1 MENLHALQK
10 YFNENYGYI
19 YLRNHESYDM
29 YNAYKLGRTK
39 NIPERNSTYTTGEF
53 VRGYFVLVLELKN
66 YSDDYV
72 EKLLHRHFVH
82 LRLQRE
88 FFHRDILN
96 DIIPYLTSQNIICPV
111 LDEIAISKLTRSYRI
126 SKIQSILDIV
136 FDKLKRIFINIF
148 FKKWIKQILKTKSIE
163 ALKRDELQ
171 DKYITKIIPKL
182 EQDNKCFI
190 KAPTGFGKTHI
201 FYKIIKYYQ
210 FNKILFLTPRIS
222 LNHQIV
228 KDEYSIHLNMN
239 DYTITHFSDYSNS
252 EQKKSELLLG
262 ISSEKFIITSC
273 YQSGHLLLELCNEL
287 HLVFDLIIFDE
298 AHFMTNWGILPHTC
312 SIKCNSIE
320 CNSVNCNIL
329 LNSNIARYKLFG
341 TATPTTPII
350 MAPTLYGEI
359 IEEVKIYELIQLE
372 ILCNIET
379 IVKKVSDV
387 KKDYHNLPS
396 LIKENMI
403 KYNKKKGI
411 IYVNTCKSAE
421 HLYKLMKSDKTSIL
435 IIYIYIS
442 TDFEGAP
449 SRDKNDSELDKFGN
463 DTSPCVIICVGM
475 ISYGYSHWLVDLVCL
490 GDPRQSEI
498 DLRQIIG
505 RGLRWDKILYP
516 NKILHILLPVYK
528 DDFTKSQKIIE
539 GCKSGGKSGRKIGSG
554 KSGGSKSQLD
564 ICGNDHLKKYLDYII
579 GECGQEIIY
588 KDGHVTIAAKK
599 LKGEL
604 IEGRQYNGDEIP
616 TEILDAYCTTGYNK
630 FSKFKEFLILNNV
643 YDEPTYNELKECAHW
658 MPTLCDI
665 KIKYPKFCF
674 QEIHPNAS
682 QYYSSK
688 EEAEAAIEMAKNQ
701 LKDKIGKNKYSNLN
715 FEQIIKKI
723 NTIDNKIPMIDVD
736 LYYSII

>member
-1 MENLHALQK
+1 METLYGLQK

-19 YLRNHESYDM
+19 YLRNHESYDN

-39 NIPERNSTYTTGEF
+39 NIPERNSTYITGEF
-53 VRGYFVLVLELKN
+53 IRGHFVLVLKMQSH
-66 YSDDYV
+66 YDDYV
-72 EKLLHRHFVH
+72 EKLLHKQFIS

-88 FFHRDILN
+88 FFNRDILN
-96 DIIPYLTSQNIICPV
+96 LIRPYLDSQHIKYIP
-111 LDEIAISKLTRSYRI
+111 LDEVAISELTREYRFQQLKLNLDLFHKLELI
-126 SKIQSILDIV
+126 IIKI
-136 FDKLKRIFINIF
+136 FLKKF
-148 FKKWIKQILKTKSIE
+148 FSNLQLNKKSIE
-163 ALKRDELQ
+163 ELKRDELQ
-171 DKYITKIIPKL
+171 DKYISKIIPKL

-228 KDEYSIHLNMN
+228 KAEYSIHLNMN
-239 DYTITHFSDYSNS
+239 EYSITHFSDYSS
-252 EQKKSELLLG
+252 GEQKKSELLLG
-262 ISSEKFIITSC
+262 ISSKKFIITSC

-287 HLVFDLIIFDE
+287 NLVFDLIIFDE

-329 LNSNIARYKLFG
+329 LNSNIAQYKLFG
-341 TATPTTPII
+341 TATPTTPITTCP
-350 MAPTLYGEI
+350 ALYGEI

-396 LIKENMI
+396 LIKDNMI

-421 HLYKLMKSDKTSIL
+421 HLYKLMKSDKTSVL
-435 IIYIYIS
+435 IVYIYIS

-449 SRDKNDSELDKFGN
+449 SRDKNESELDKFGN
-463 DTSPCVIICVGM
+463 DISPCIIICVGM

-516 NKILHILLPVYK
+516 NKVLHILLPVYR
-528 DDFTKSQKIIE
+528 DEFTKGQKIIE
-539 GCKSGGKSGRKIGSG
+539 DSLPRDGSGRKSSG
-554 KSGGSKSQLD
+554 NRGGSGGSQHLD
-564 ICGNDHLKKYLDYII
+564 PIGNEHLKKYLDYII

-599 LKGEL
+599 PKGEL
-604 IEGRQYNGDEIP
+604 MEGQQYNGDEIP

-630 FSKFKEFLILNNV
+630 FAKFKEFLILNNV
-643 YDEPTYNELKECAHW
+643 YDEPSYNELKECAHW
-658 MPTLCDI
+658 MPNLCDI
-665 KIKYPKFCF
+665 KSKYPKFCF
-674 QEIHPNAS
+674 QEIHPDSA

-688 EEAEAAIEMAKNQ
+688 EEAEAAIEMAKKENFA
-701 LKDKIGKNKYSNLN
+701 KFAKMIISDIITYLN
-715 FEQIIKKI
+715 SI
-723 NTIDNKIPMIDVD
+723 NEIKIPNNYK
-736 LYYSII
+736 LYYPSSIA